1 MSTGALRRSEV
12 EYRAMYAAL
21 TAALP
26 ASGCVIRPT
35 SSAVKDDAP
44 MPLTRALN
52 SRWMPEQARQTKV
65 PKVRFTCVGDCF
77 FVCVMVY
84 MMCCV

>member
-1 MSTGALRRSEV
+1 
-12 EYRAMYAAL
+12 MYAAL

-65 PKVRFTCVGDCF
+65 PKVRFTCVGDCCF
-77 FVCVMVY
+77 CLRY
-84 MMCCV
+84 DT